1 MPFRQALPWLMFI
14 TGIFLFNFL
23 ARAIFSPL
31 MLAIEAELHLSHA
44 QAGVIFLMVSF
55 GYSLALV
62 GSGYISSRLSHR
74 HCVALAGYWMGLGL
88 ILVSLARGGLSL
100 QFALFFFGI
109 SGGIYLPSGMAAL
122 TSLVRTKDYGKAIA
136 VHELAPNLSL
146 FLAPLLA
153 AWLLPHISWRGVIGI
168 LGVACLIVSGLF
180 HIFGKGGRFTG
191 KKPNFSMM
199 RSFARMPAFWSLS
212 LLFSLGVGASMG
224 PYSMLPL
231 FLVDERGLSAERANE
246 LLALSRI
253 ACPLAAFAAGWAV
266 DRLGPIRTIY
276 FYLLFTG
283 ASTVL
288 MGLTHGYW
296 LTAMVLLQP
305 LSAACFFT
313 AGFACI
319 SLIFPQDEGSVAI
332 SLIVPLGIVVGM
344 GVIPLGLGAMGDMGS
359 FGLGFSILGAT
370 LFLGMFLPAMLQKPL
385 ALGRTRNNVQDS
397 P

>member
-1 MPFRQALPWLMFI
+1 MFI

-44 QAGVIFLMVSF
+44 QAGIMFLMVSF

-62 GSGYISSRLSHR
+62 GSGYLSSRLSHR

-88 ILVSLARGGLSL
+88 ILVSLARSDLGL

-122 TSLVRTKDYGKAIA
+122 TSLVQAKDYGKAIA

-153 AWLLPHISWRGVIGI
+153 AWLLPHISWRGV
-168 LGVACLIVSGLF
+168 LGLLGASCLIISVFF
-180 HIFGKGGRFTG
+180 HIFGKGGQFKG
-191 KKPNFSMM
+191 KKPNFGMV
-199 RSFARMPAFWSLS
+199 RSFLGMPAFWVLS
-212 LLFSLGVGASMG
+212 LLFSLGVGGSMG

-231 FLVDERGLSAERANE
+231 FLVDERGLTQEWANQ
-246 LLALSRI
+246 LLALSRV
-253 ACPLAAFAAGWAV
+253 ACPFAAFAAGWAV
-266 DRLGPIRTIY
+266 DRLGPIRTIN

-283 ASTVL
+283 TCTILLGVAQ
-288 MGLTHGYW
+288 GHW

-305 LSAACFFT
+305 LFAACFFT
-313 AGFACI
+313 AGFASI
-319 SLIFPQDEGSVAI
+319 SLIFPKDIGNVAI
-332 SLIVPLGIVVGM
+332 SLIIPFGVLGGM
-344 GVIPLGLGAMGDMGS
+344 GIIPTGLGAMGDMKS
-359 FGLGFSILGAT
+359 FGLGFSILGGVIS
-370 LFLGMFLPAMLQKPL
+370 LGMLLTGLLRKPL
-385 ALGRTRNNVQDS
+385 ELGKTRDNARHS

>member
-1 MPFRQALPWLMFI
+1 MFI

-31 MLAIEAELHLSHA
+31 MLAIEAELHLRHA
-44 QAGVIFLMVSF
+44 QAGSLFLMVSL

-62 GSGYISSRLSHR
+62 GSGYISSRLNHR

-88 ILVSLARGGLSL
+88 LLVSLAKSDLSL
-100 QFALFFFGI
+100 QFALFFFGV

-122 TSLVRTKDYGKAIA
+122 TSLVQAKDYGKTIA

-146 FLAPLLA
+146 FLAPLLV
-153 AWLLPHISWRGVIGI
+153 AWLLPHTTWRGILGM
-168 LGVACLIVSGLF
+168 LGVACLIMSGLF
-180 HIFGKGGRFTG
+180 HVFGKGGRFKG
-191 KKPNFSMM
+191 KKPNIGMM
-199 RSFARMPAFWSLS
+199 RTFARMPAFWSLS

-231 FLVDERGLSAERANE
+231 FLVDDRGLSPEWANQ
-246 LLALSRI
+246 LLAMSRL

-276 FYLLFTG
+276 FYLLVTG
-283 ASTVL
+283 TSTVL
-288 MGLTHGYW
+288 MGLAHGHW

-319 SLIFPQDEGSVAI
+319 SLIFPKDEGSVAI

-344 GVIPLGLGAMGDMGS
+344 GFIPIGLGAMGDMKS
-359 FGLGFSILGAT
+359 FGLGFSTLGAVM
-370 LFLGMFLPAMLQKPL
+370 FLGMFLPRLLRKPL
-385 ALGRTRNNVQDS
+385 ELGRTRDNAQQR